1 VAIRAAA
8 LSDCRVRGCSPD
20 LRIGLHLAS
29 GCAALNVVAFRRTA
43 PPRGLIIWLGSVA
56 NATVIVVGV
65 YFLALLAVSFAA
77 I

>member
-8 LSDCRVRGCSPD
+8 LSDCRVCGCSPD
-20 LRIGLHLAS
+20 LRIGFILLPA
-29 GCAALNVVAFRRTA
+29 ALALNVVAFRRTA
-43 PPRGLIIWLGSVA
+43 PPHGLIFWLGSVA

-65 YFLALLAVSFAA
+65 YFLALLAVSFTA